1 MLLKT
6 SKEAKTYPKV
16 HIPAGIYKS
25 TLLEVKPS
33 EDETRIRFIF
43 VIDGQKDQENKPVTL
58 VYSAPTSEE
67 YNPNTKIGQL
77 LLALGFELG
86 ESINTDLMIS
96 KQCQTKVED
105 YAKQVNGKV
114 EVSSF
119 IGEVFP
125 LNKTE

>member
-1 MLLKT
+1 MLLNT

-16 HIPAGIYKS
+16 HIPAGIYVS

-33 EDETRIRFIF
+33 DDRIRFVF

-58 VYSAPTSEE
+58 VYSAPIGEE
-67 YNPNTKIGQL
+67 YNPNTKIGKL

-86 ESINTDLMIS
+86 NPINTDLMIS

-105 YAKQVNGKV
+105 YAKQVEGKV
-114 EVSSF
+114 EISSF

-125 LNKTE
+125 LNKAE